1 MWHTI
6 LVSYER
12 GGPKIL
18 RSFSRP
24 AKDSDG
30 KFNKKVV
37 PKKMQTEKS
46 NSEVDLFD

>member
-6 LVSYER
+6 LVEYHR
-12 GGPKIL
+12 GTTKIL
-18 RSFSRP
+18 KSFSRP

-30 KFNKKVV
+30 KFNKKVA